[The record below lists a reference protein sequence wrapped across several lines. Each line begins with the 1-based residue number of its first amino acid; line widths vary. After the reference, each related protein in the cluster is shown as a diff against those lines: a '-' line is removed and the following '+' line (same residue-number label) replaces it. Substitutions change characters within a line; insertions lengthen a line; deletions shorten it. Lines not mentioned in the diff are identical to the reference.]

1 MSEID
6 WSDSNLNTKT
16 PEIQNILMSG
26 RIGIISARIAELL
39 GVEPVRALEMFYE
52 SETCRQLHNP
62 ETGLYLFGDQYIADE
77 FLLEINK
84 K

>member
-6 WSDSNLNTKT
+6 WSDSNLDTKT

-39 GVEPVRALEMFYE
+39 GVDPVRALEMFYE

-62 ETGLYLFGDQYIADE
+62 EAGLYLFGDQYIADE
-77 FLLEINK
+77 FLLEINNK
-84 K
+84 

>member
-1 MSEID
+1 MTEQKGFHID
-6 WSDSNLNTKT
+6 TKT

-39 GVEPVRALEMFYE
+39 GVDPVQALEMFYE

-77 FLLEINK
+77 FLLEIK
-84 K
+84 Q